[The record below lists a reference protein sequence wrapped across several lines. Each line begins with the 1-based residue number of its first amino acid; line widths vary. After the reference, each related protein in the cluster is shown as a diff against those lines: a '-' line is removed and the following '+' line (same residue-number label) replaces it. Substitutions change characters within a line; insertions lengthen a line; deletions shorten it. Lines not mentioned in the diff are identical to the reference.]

1 MRTRLSSWQVKTQEE
16 QETMKYVE
24 VNFDT
29 PAHVGSDEV
38 IYKIDFPVDVQGFNI
53 KAIKVKSLETIGFTV
68 AILEEDGIDVLYQS
82 VEETKYHY
90 DVVDLVYKPN
100 VKSFFVK
107 VHNRGS
113 LTTKFNIQIRGIEV
127 K

>member
-1 MRTRLSSWQVKTQEE
+1 MR
-16 QETMKYVE
+16 YVE

-29 PAHVGSDEV
+29 PAHIGSGEV
-38 IYKIDFPVDVQGFNI
+38 TYKIDFPDDVQGFNI
-53 KAIKVKSLETIGFTV
+53 KAIKVKSLEAIGFTV

-82 VEETKYHY
+82 VEEIKYHY

-100 VKSFFVK
+100 AKSFFVK